1 MSMRFT
7 YPSHAA
13 NKKAETKSG
22 GYAPKNRAAKPALR
36 FRSRGIVART
46 KAQKQSPGGFHQRGH
61 RCHCGR
67 LQSRLHSG
75 QLIKE
80 TGLEPDKQNAQ
91 SGRQSELYSKVP

>member
-36 FRSRGIVART
+36 FRSRESIPDSQALSFCQALCHART
-46 KAQKQSPGGFHQRGH
+46 RRNPLLYPKRQRLSALEKSPK
-61 RCHCGR
+61 R
-67 LQSRLHSG
+67 LDRHH
-75 QLIKE
+75 
-80 TGLEPDKQNAQ
+80 DF
-91 SGRQSELYSKVP
+91 

>member
-36 FRSRGIVART
+36 FRSRESIPDSVALSFCL
-46 KAQKQSPGGFHQRGH
+46 AL
-61 RCHCGR
+61 CLAY
-67 LQSRLHSG
+67 LQVSSSAIRFS
-75 QLIKE
+75 
-80 TGLEPDKQNAQ
+80 
-91 SGRQSELYSKVP
+91 